1 MNYDIKNI
9 IANFAQKGVDN
20 TQYNPYAMLNLNEN
34 GHTKMLLSF
43 LAYRELLTNIYI
55 REMKKACSMLI
66 NRINDY
72 K

>member
-20 TQYNPYAMLNLNEN
+20 TQYNPFAMLNLNEN
-34 GHTKMLLSF
+34 VHTKMLLSL

-55 REMKKACSMLI
+55 REMKKACSMHI
-66 NRINDY
+66 NRINEY